1 MTEENTNQLP
11 AQAEIP
17 EFLQK
22 DDWFSAEIDADM
34 LDFDEPYR
42 PPRYT
47 MERGGVPFADV
58 GELHLV
64 SGKPGNGKTGLM
76 SQLEATTLSGQ
87 FGGMAGRKVKHRIRN
102 DQGEMTEQEIPARWV
117 HIDTEQ
123 GKDDTIAFKNRVCS
137 MAGMSSDEAKQHFF
151 ILRLRDT
158 EKAVDRWRKILKAI
172 YVVRPTDIFIDGLLD
187 IVEDYNDQKECQPII
202 RKCMMLATEYDASL
216 WAVLHENPMVD
227 KLVGTLGSI
236 AQRKVSEI
244 FVVIKVKQS
253 ELKESERRPDLPD
266 IYFRVKQVKARGRD
280 VADWLFR
287 YETNVGGWGQPV
299 ELDSQGGLGY
309 EIPIQAYED
318 APDHILGGVVQI
330 PSEAEITFR
339 VRPEVIPV
347 IQAMLYYR
355 KIRPYPCSKD
365 SDEQGIKYG
374 LTPDLVRPV
383 PGIVTWQAENISD
396 HYFRHNG
403 PDRNH
408 QTTAYALESPKRICC
423 RIPHSPRPEKRE
435 EQE

>member
-1 MTEENTNQLP
+1 MNEESNNIPQITD
-11 AQAEIP
+11 IP
-17 EFLQK
+17 EFLQG
-22 DDWFSAEIDADM
+22 DQWFSAEIDDDL

-87 FGGMAGRKVKHRIRN
+87 FGGMTGRRVKHRIR
-102 DQGEMTEQEIPARWV
+102 DEQTGEVSEQEIPARLL

-137 MAGMSSDEAKQHFF
+137 MAGLSSDEAKQHFF

-172 YVVRPTDIFIDGLLD
+172 WVVKPTDIFIDGLLD

-253 ELKESERRPDLPD
+253 ELKESERRPDLPE
-266 IYFRVKQVKARGRD
+266 IYFRVKQVKARGKD
-280 VADWLFR
+280 VSDWLFR

-299 ELDSQGGLGY
+299 ELDDNGTRVINAKEMALMKECDERFKSYNWTSGGASYSDLCRHLAGQGMTSNRKKENTINTAMEFGILTTTGTKGHFKYHYNGLRD
-309 EIPIQAYED
+309 IPED
-318 APDHILGGVVQI
+318 SEKALPFEAPK
-330 PSEAEITFR
+330 T
-339 VRPEVIPV
+339 
-347 IQAMLYYR
+347 
-355 KIRPYPCSKD
+355 
-365 SDEQGIKYG
+365 DE
-374 LTPDLVRPV
+374 PV
-383 PGIVTWQAENISD
+383 P
-396 HYFRHNG
+396 F
-403 PDRNH
+403 
-408 QTTAYALESPKRICC
+408 
-423 RIPHSPRPEKRE
+423 
-435 EQE
+435 